1 LLSSDFEHEPAAS
14 FFGTISRLGDLHTS
28 GTITPDDGSE
38 PLAFHCSAIEASSA
52 KGCRLG
58 ARVSFRKI
66 ENVNGGFNATAI
78 LVL

>member
-1 LLSSDFEHEPAAS
+1 MNQPEGFL
-14 FFGTISRLGDLHTS
+14 GTISQLDDLHTS

-38 PLAFHCSAIEASSA
+38 PLHFHCSAIEASST

-58 ARVSFRKI
+58 ARVSYRKI
-66 ENVNGGFNATAI
+66 ENVKGGFNATAI

>member
-1 LLSSDFEHEPAAS
+1 MNEGFLGTVTHLS
-14 FFGTISRLGDLHTS
+14 DLCTS
-28 GTITPDDGSE
+28 GTIKEDDGT
-38 PLAFHCSAIEASSA
+38 LLQFHSSAIEASST

-66 ENVNGGFNATAI
+66 ENTNGGFNATAI